1 MNPIAIIALAA
12 SLVAGIGLAF
22 TAESELDPAWLV
34 SDSTV
39 YSAPFNTVELEPLP
53 DASGSDYSPIT
64 TMPPYTG
71 PGCSEWADLAVRS
84 GFVLDDLWIALQVME
99 YESMCIPDAIGDNGQ
114 SYGLMQINSFWCSPS
129 KYWPG
134 GYLQTKGFLN
144 YCQQLLDPALN
155 LYVAWHISSTH
166 GWENWST
173 YGRVVG

>member
-22 TAESELDPAWLV
+22 TAEPELDTAGLV

-39 YSAPFNTVELEPLP
+39 YFAPFNTVELEPFP

-71 PGCSEWADLAVRS
+71 PGCREWADTALRA

-99 YESMCIPDAIGDNGQ
+99 YESMCLPNSIGDNGQ

-129 KYWPG
+129 KYWPR
-134 GYLQTKGFLN
+134 GYLQTKGFLDE
-144 YCQQLLDPALN
+144 CQQLFDPPLN
-155 LYVAWHISSTH
+155 LYIAWHISSTH